1 MGVIGRARGLLAA
14 GPVHAARRVGAFA
27 ARRARAVWDERR
39 DRGGTFA
46 PLPASM
52 PPELPYRY
60 FALPAIDTLRGA
72 AERIGALAELHRGH
86 RFDLLGS
93 GWVRV
98 EHGMRCAGVEGH
110 VYPSGPPVDADGEGE
125 WLRGRIDPG
134 SLEESRRIWR
144 MVDAGYPPVDWQ
156 LDFKS
161 GHRWGESTW
170 HGRIRYGDHPGVDV
184 KVPWELARMQHLP
197 QLAWA
202 HALAR
207 AGEPGFS
214 PAEAYARE
222 FRNQVLDFIAT
233 NPPRFGRELDHGHG
247 RGDPRGELGGGVRP
261 VPRGRCGASTRR
273 FRAELA
279 RSVYAHGAYLVRH
292 LEWNGGARGNHYLA
306 DVAGLLFAAAYLP
319 RTAETDAWLAFAVQE
334 LVGETEHQFTPDGAV
349 LRGVHRL
356 PPPVRGDGGVR
367 HRAGAGA
374 GGGEA
379 RRAGGVRRRA
389 APRPPP
395 ASPRADS
402 AAPASRRRRIV
413 AVRPGARGADA
424 ADGGVHPRPDEAGR
438 PRAPGGGQRQRPLPQ
453 AVGGAPGRP
462 RGGRAAPAGEP
473 GRVWTGCRTA
483 PSTGKRT
490 CWTTGTWWRRS
501 TGCSD
506 AADFAAFAPGHPE
519 REIVRALAGGA
530 RFAAAARE
538 GSAAAGAR
546 VGTEAEWARV
556 RAAMEAPGMRTR
568 AWTVPLPPG
577 AGAPECCAY
586 PWFGVYILRFAG
598 FYLAVRCGGRG
609 QDETSAHAHS
619 DQLAV
624 EVEAEGADPVRDPG
638 TYLYTPLPERRNEYR
653 SARAHHAPLGGEGE
667 PAPLDRGLFQ
677 LGQMVRGECLYFGPR
692 GFAGRYRGW
701 GEPVYRMVEVLDG
714 EVRVTDAG
722 RTLESAPEPP
732 PFSPAYGVRHA

>member
-1 MGVIGRARGLLAA
+1 VGVIGRARGLLAA

-27 ARRARAVWDERR
+27 ARHARAAWDERR

-60 FALPAIDTLRGA
+60 FNLPPLDVLRGG
-72 AERIGALAELHRGH
+72 EHVEALASLYADH

-110 VYPSGPPVDADGEGE
+110 VYPSGATVEADRAGE

-134 SLEESRRIWR
+134 NLEESRRIWR
-144 MVDAGYPPVDWQ
+144 MVDAGYQPIDWQ

-161 GHRWGESTW
+161 GHRWSESTW
-170 HGRIRYGDHPGVDV
+170 HGRIRYGDRPGVDV

-202 HALAR
+202 HALAA
-207 AGEPGFS
+207 AGEPWLTT
-214 PAEAYARE
+214 AESYARE

-233 NPPRFGRELDHGHG
+233 NPPRFGVNWTTAMDVGIRVANWVVAYDLF
-247 RGDPRGELGGGVRP
+247 RAA
-261 VPRGRCGASTRR
+261 GAD
-273 FRAELA
+273 FDAGFQAELA

-334 LVGETEHQFTPDGAV
+334 LVGETEHQFTPDGACFESSTIY
-349 LRGVHRL
+349 HRL
-356 PPPVRGDGGVR
+356 SAEMVVYATALVLGLGEEKRAALAEYDAAR
-367 HRAGAGA
+367 HR
-374 GGGEA
+374 
-379 RRAGGVRRRA
+379 
-389 APRPPP
+389 
-395 ASPRADS
+395 
-402 AAPASRRRRIV
+402 
-413 AVRPGARGADA
+413 
-424 ADGGVHPRPDEAGR
+424 GR
-438 PRAPGGGQRQRPLPQ
+438 PWLRPAPFPLHPLPGGGGSSPFGPAHVERMQRMAELTRDLTKSDHRVHQVGDNDSGRFLKLWPAVRAIPVEGVQRRLANLARWEPDGSVYREEDVLDHRHLV
-453 AVGGAPGRP
+453 AAIDGLFGR
-462 RGGRAAPAGEP
+462 
-473 GRVWTGCRTA
+473 
-483 PSTGKRT
+483 
-490 CWTTGTWWRRS
+490 
-501 TGCSD
+501 
-506 AADFAAFAPGHPE
+506 ADFAAFAPWHPE

-538 GSAAAGAR
+538 GSAAANLF
-546 VGTEAEWARV
+546 VGTEAEWERTKAE
-556 RAAMEAPGMRTR
+556 MEAPGMRTR
-568 AWTVPLPPG
+568 TWTIPLPPG
-577 AGAPECCAY
+577 AGAPECRAY
-586 PWFGVYILRFAG
+586 PWLGVYILRFAG
-598 FYLAVRCGGRG
+598 PYVAVRCGGRG
-609 QDETSAHAHS
+609 QDESGAHAHN
-619 DQLAV
+619 DQLAL
-624 EVEAEGADPVRDPG
+624 EVQVQGVHPVRDPG
-638 TYLYTPLPERRNEYR
+638 TYLYTPLPERRNAYR

-692 GFAGRYRGW
+692 GFAGTYRGW
-701 GEPVYRMVEVLDG
+701 GEPVYRMVEVM
-714 EVRVTDAG
+714 EWEIRVTDAG
-722 RTLESAPEPP
+722 RTLVSAPEPP

>member
-1 MGVIGRARGLLAA
+1 MGVIRRARGLLAA

-27 ARRARAVWDERR
+27 ARRARAAWDERR

-60 FALPAIDTLRGA
+60 FQLPPLDVLRDGA
-72 AERIGALAELHRGH
+72 HVGALAELYREH

-134 SLEESRRIWR
+134 NLKESRRIWR
-144 MVDAGYPPVDWQ
+144 MVDAGYRPIDWQ

-161 GHRWGESTW
+161 GHRWAESSW
-170 HGRIRYGDHPGVDV
+170 HGRIRYGDRPGVDV

-202 HALAR
+202 HALAA
-207 AGEPGFS
+207 AGEPWFTS
-214 PAEAYARE
+214 PESYARE
-222 FRNQVLDFIAT
+222 FRNQVLDFVAT
-233 NPPRFGRELDHGHG
+233 NPPRFGVNWTTAMDVGIRVANWVVAYDLF
-247 RGDPRGELGGGVRP
+247 RAA
-261 VPRGRCGASTRR
+261 GAEFDDG

-279 RSVYAHGAYLVRH
+279 RSVHAHGAYLVRH

-319 RTAETDAWLAFAVQE
+319 RTPETDAWLAFAVQE
-334 LVGETEHQFTPDGAV
+334 LVGETEHQFTPDGACFESSTV
-349 LRGVHRL
+349 YHRL
-356 PPPVRGDGGVR
+356 SAEMVVYATALVLGLGAEKRAALAEYDAAR
-367 HRAGAGA
+367 HRARPRLRPAPVPPHPLP
-374 GGGEA
+374 GGGGTSPFGPAHVERLQRMA
-379 RRAGGVRRRA
+379 EFTRDLTKRDGRVHQVGDNDSGRLFKLWPAVRTVPVEGVRRRLASLAGWDGLPDGSVYREEDVLDHRHLVA
-389 APRPPP
+389 A
-395 ASPRADS
+395 
-402 AAPASRRRRIV
+402 I
-413 AVRPGARGADA
+413 
-424 ADGGVHPRPDEAGR
+424 DGLFGR
-438 PRAPGGGQRQRPLPQ
+438 
-453 AVGGAPGRP
+453 
-462 RGGRAAPAGEP
+462 
-473 GRVWTGCRTA
+473 
-483 PSTGKRT
+483 
-490 CWTTGTWWRRS
+490 
-501 TGCSD
+501 
-506 AADFAAFAPGHPE
+506 ADFAAFAPGHPE
-519 REIVRALAGGA
+519 REVVRALAGGA

-538 GSAAAGAR
+538 GSAAAAEAA
-546 VGTEAEWARV
+546 VGTEGEWARA

-568 AWTVPLPPG
+568 TWTLPLPPD
-577 AGAPECCAY
+577 AGAPERCAY

-598 FYLAVRCGGRG
+598 PWLAVRCGGRG
-609 QDETSAHAHS
+609 QDENGAHAHN

-624 EVEAEGADPVRDPG
+624 ELHVQGVQPVRDPG
-638 TYLYTPLPERRNEYR
+638 TYLYTALPARRNEYR
-653 SARAHHAPLGGEGE
+653 SARAHHVPLGGEGE

-692 GFAGRYRGW
+692 GFAGTYRGW
-701 GEPVYRMVEVLDG
+701 GEPVYRMVEVVDG

-722 RTLESAPEPP
+722 RTLVSAPEPP